1 MIKFIRNIPWKEIL
15 VIGLLAA
22 LGIGAVVGIGAAL
35 TAKTES
41 VSAFKFERGAIDE
54 DGLFIKSERSI
65 YTKNYI
71 ECQGLEITPDFEAT
85 GTYQVFYY
93 DTNKVLLGATPV
105 MDARSSSPYKKG
117 SDFHYAKYCR
127 IVITP
132 EVPVDE
138 DGYVDEDWK
147 INFYEVAGIAGKF
160 TIKVNKQQ
168 KAVPNEN
175 LFDSSTIE
183 TGCSYSVVEGLA
195 SRTVI
200 SGTNAVTVTLDGHV
214 NYIKLDYDV
223 APGTYSYLFVD
234 RGNSVL
240 SSGELN
246 NETLSYNL
254 IVPESAVLL
263 VINYSAD
270 SVPAIYRAG

>member
-1 MIKFIRNIPWKEIL
+1 MIKFIRNIPWKEVGIIIL
-15 VIGLLAA
+15 LGALA
-22 LGIGAVVGIGAAL
+22 LGAIVGIGAAV
-35 TAKTES
+35 TTKTKT
-41 VSAFKFERGAIDE
+41 VSSLEFARGEVDE
-54 DGLFIKSERSI
+54 NGVYVKSETSI
-65 YTKNYI
+65 YTKNLV

-93 DTNKVLLGATPV
+93 DTNKLFLGASPV
-105 MDARSSSPYKKG
+105 LNASTGGTYKKG
-117 SDFHYAKYCR
+117 QDFPYAKYCR
-127 IVITP
+127 IMITP
-132 EVPVDE
+132 ETPKDDDGLVIE
-138 DGYVDEDWK
+138 DYK
-147 INFYEVAGIAGKF
+147 IKFYEVIGIADDF
-160 TIKVNKQQ
+160 TITVNKEQ
-168 KAVPNEN
+168 KAVQNEN
-175 LFDSSTIE
+175 LFDSSIIE

-195 SRTVI
+195 SRTSI

-223 APGTYSYLFVD
+223 APGIYSYLFVD
-234 RGNSVL
+234 ESNSVL
-240 SSGELN
+240 SSGALN